1 MRQLLGMKGFDFMIY
16 FDNSA
21 TTKIYPQAL
30 DSYLTVSRDYFANPS
45 SLHQLGEVASKL
57 LAQSRKQIADLL
69 GVGEDEIYF
78 TSGGSEGDNWV
89 IKGTA
94 LEKSYYGK
102 HIITTK
108 IEHSAVSNT
117 MKQLESLGFEITYLD
132 VNDQGQVDLDDFKR
146 ALRKDTILVSMIAV
160 NNEIGS
166 IQPIDEIG
174 NILRDYPSIHFH
186 LDAVQATHIDLN
198 LGSNS
203 RVDMAVYS
211 AHKFHGP
218 RGVGFIYKK
227 RSKNLAPLINGGG
240 QESGLRSSTE
250 NLPAIVAMAKALR
263 LLRDKNK
270 QSNIKELTDAIRQK
284 LKNYED
290 ILIFSPKE
298 GASHILCFGIK
309 NVRGE
314 VSVHAFEEHGIYI
327 STTSACSSKN
337 TSKSSTLSAMG
348 IPPHQA
354 ETAVRVSLTYDN
366 TIEEVD
372 RFIEVLDQ
380 VYADLKVV
388 RESK

>member
-1 MRQLLGMKGFDFMIY
+1 MKGFDFVIY

-30 DSYLTVSRDYFANPS
+30 DSYVAVSKDYFANPS

-57 LAQSRKQIADLL
+57 LAQSRKQIAELL
-69 GVGEDEIYF
+69 GVGDDEIFF

-94 LEKSYYGK
+94 FEKAYYGK

-108 IEHSAVSNT
+108 IEHPAVTNT
-117 MKQLESLGFEITYLD
+117 MKQLENLGFEVTYLD
-132 VNDQGQVDLDDFKR
+132 VNNQGQVNIDAFKR

-166 IQPIDEIG
+166 IQPIEEIG
-174 NILRDYPSIHFH
+174 RILMDYPRIHFH

-198 LGSNS
+198 LGSDS

-218 RGVGFIYKK
+218 RGVGFVYKK
-227 RSKNLAPLINGGG
+227 RSKTLAPLINGGG

-250 NLPAIVAMAKALR
+250 NLPAIVAMAKAFR
-263 LLRDKNK
+263 LLTEKNK
-270 QSNIKELTDAIRQK
+270 QSNMKTLTDTIRQK
-284 LKNYED
+284 LSTYED
-290 ILIFSPKE
+290 IHIFSPQD

-314 VSVHAFEEHGIYI
+314 VTVHAFEDHNIYL
-327 STTSACSSKN
+327 STTSACSSRS
-337 TSKSSTLSAMG
+337 TSKSSTLSALG
-348 IPPHQA
+348 FPPHQA
-354 ETAVRVSLTYDN
+354 ETAVRVSLTHDN
-366 TIEEVD
+366 TMEEVD
-372 RFIEVLDQ
+372 RFLAVLDE
-380 VYADLKVV
+380 VYRDFKIV